1 MGEDKRN
8 SRAAQRTKL
17 AIDLEEHLIASADRH
32 PIRALAVDVS
42 RNGLGIVC
50 FENLPVDSETIL
62 LLKEKGIAMK
72 VVWCQADSVRQDI
85 YHVGLST
92 NDLAVNVATL
102 LERAGLAKRES
113 QTSPSPSANQATPAN
128 APDLITFDPIRAALA
143 IAHTPDP
150 GALRG
155 GSLAELANIY
165 HAYPINYRGK
175 SLYVLLPRDLR
186 PLVAS
191 KLEESEAI
199 ARKIMILRMEHGI
212 LKKLWPPKATAVHPA
227 GGEGSP

>member
-1 MGEDKRN
+1 MGEEKLN
-8 SRAAQRTKL
+8 SRATQRSKL
-17 AIDLEEHLIASADRH
+17 AIDLSEHLIASADRH

-50 FENLPVDSETIL
+50 FEKLVSGSETIL
-62 LLKEKGIAMK
+62 LLKEKGITMK
-72 VVWCQADSVRQDI
+72 VIWCKADSVRHEI

-92 NDLAVNVATL
+92 NDLAVNIGKL
-102 LERAGLAKRES
+102 LEREGLAKRES
-113 QTSPSPSANQATPAN
+113 KIGSDAGHAAPAN
-128 APDLITFDPIRAALA
+128 AAPLETFDPIRAALA

-150 GALRG
+150 GAFRG
-155 GSLAELANIY
+155 GSLAELASVY

-175 SLYVLLPRDLR
+175 SLYVLLPKDLR

-199 ARKIMILRMEHGI
+199 ARKIMILRMEHGA
-212 LKKLWPPKATAVHPA
+212 LKKIWPPKIASEKPA
-227 GGEGSP
+227 SGEGSP